1 MDANCCAPTKLNQ
14 EEMKWLPMQIFDSS
28 GLHYVPYD
36 EAKILKKADER
47 DRRETNQP
55 KNVKNALASSTLV
68 EKESVDLTATIPMT
82 AQKCKSGGLL
92 CRI

>member
-14 EEMKWLPMQIFDSS
+14 EEMKWLPMPIFDPS

-36 EAKILKKADER
+36 EVKILKKADER

-82 AQKCKSGGLL
+82 AQECKSGGLL